1 MTPLSFSISIE
12 NELTSNFNSTFLGKV
27 GIIIKVLWL
36 VLSTYFNYFLS
47 SCRFSPTFVFYY
59 YFQKMDVNDHGIE
72 VRSKAIGMLKAGLTM
87 KIVAEKLDVS
97 LRSVQR
103 WSRRDIL
110 GKSMETLPRNG
121 RPKILSCIPKIIIS
135 KTLGKRGKSTRTIA
149 CNLVNSGYTASH
161 STVNRYLRNS
171 INVYPYKRQQIPRLT
186 EKMKQNRLN
195 FALKHKNWTVTD
207 WQKVLWSD
215 ESPF

>member
-1 MTPLSFSISIE
+1 MF
-12 NELTSNFNSTFLGKV
+12 
-27 GIIIKVLWL
+27 
-36 VLSTYFNYFLS
+36 
-47 SCRFSPTFVFYY
+47 
-59 YFQKMDVNDHGIE
+59 VNDHGIE

-121 RPKILSCIPKIIIS
+121 RPKILSRIPKIIIS

-149 CNLVNSGYTASH
+149 RNLVNSGYTASH
-161 STVNRYLRNS
+161 STVHRYLRNS

-195 FALKHKNWTVTD
+195 FSLKHKNWTVTD

-215 ESPF
+215 ESPFQLFAPPNRQNDRVWSHSSIDVPPFKRSSFRRKFRFGA